1 MAARLAR
8 QQPSGVLGKC
18 CAAKWKCFASAT
30 SAPPPRTR
38 SPPLRPTSKFPPR
51 PPARAPTHSTRS
63 WQQDGGTL
71 TGHTDWVRDVAWAP
85 SLGLP
90 TSMIASAGQ
99 DGKVFIWVERG
110 DGARGGGGG
119 RGRGGACERAACGR
133 GPARRRLMAPPLP
146 PDRLPPPPA

>member
-110 DGARGGGGG
+110 DGARGGGGWEGEGG
-119 RGRGGACERAACGR
+119 RLRESGVRARACSAAADG
-133 GPARRRLMAPPLP
+133 
-146 PDRLPPPPA
+146 PPPPA